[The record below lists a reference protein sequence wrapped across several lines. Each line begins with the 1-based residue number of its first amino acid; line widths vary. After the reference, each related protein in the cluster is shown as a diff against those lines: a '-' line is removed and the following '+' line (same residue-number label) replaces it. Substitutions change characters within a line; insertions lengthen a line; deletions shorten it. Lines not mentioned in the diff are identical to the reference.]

1 MTVEAP
7 SVRTDR
13 VYMVTLFQLRG
24 LTWATE
30 LKWIREV
37 VPATGIN
44 PLPNSNP
51 FVAGMINIRGEIIPV
66 FHTDKV
72 LFSHDESSLAQGDRK
87 ILLIHDDGENLG
99 ILVDRVLRVE
109 NVNSEDLAPLDSV
122 SGTPWEH
129 GFVRF
134 LMKHNN
140 LSEIPLLDIPQLIKH
155 MTGGDNVR
163 PRKESL
169 QEGPA

>member
-1 MTVEAP
+1 MTVDAA
-7 SVRTDR
+7 SVKSDR

-44 PLPNSNP
+44 PLPNSSP

-66 FHTDKV
+66 FHMDKI
-72 LFSHDESSLAQGDRK
+72 LLSHNEASLTEGNGK
-87 ILLIHDDGENLG
+87 ILLIHDDGKDLG

-109 NVNSEDLAPLDSV
+109 TVNSEDLFPLSSV
-122 SGTPWEH
+122 SGGPWKH
-129 GFVRF
+129 DFVRL
-134 LMKHNN
+134 LMKHDSF
-140 LSEIPLLDIPQLIKH
+140 SEIPLLDVPQLVEHI
-155 MTGGDNVR
+155 TGGDNVR